1 MDGWN
6 NNGSR
11 GSPLPYHLH
20 RKKCSRHFSSA
31 LSLNTQYRRNK
42 METFFW
48 ITLFSLIAIIV
59 CLALL
64 VHDVNQAI
72 NRNKED

>member
-1 MDGWN
+1 
-6 NNGSR
+6 
-11 GSPLPYHLH
+11 
-20 RKKCSRHFSSA
+20 
-31 LSLNTQYRRNK
+31 